1 MHEPRVYLEADYQ
14 WNYFT
19 PLQALPGKGHR
30 KHYIIY
36 EDTAL
41 EN

>member
-1 MHEPRVYLEADYQ
+1 MPGVYLEADYQ
-14 WNYFT
+14 RNYFT
-19 PLQALPGKGHR
+19 PLQALAGKGEG